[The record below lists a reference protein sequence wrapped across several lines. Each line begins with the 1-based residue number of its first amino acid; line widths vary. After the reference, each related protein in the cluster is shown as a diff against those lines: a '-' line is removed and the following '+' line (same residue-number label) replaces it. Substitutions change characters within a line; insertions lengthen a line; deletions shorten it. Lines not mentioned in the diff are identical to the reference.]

1 MSLKYDSG
9 DEVFNVFVMV
19 NIIRDTSNDYVDIN
33 VVANGNIYID
43 VVQNRI

>member
-33 VVANGNIYID
+33 VVANGNIDID